1 MGTVRSVTDE
11 QPATASRTGTRPLS
25 TDPIL
30 DSART
35 LFGLRGYASTTVK
48 SIAAAAQ
55 VAPGIVLSLYVN
67 KEELFAAAMRLPF
80 DPSEAVPR
88 LIAPGLDGM
97 GERLVRMT
105 LSLMEDADVRRDL
118 ASAAL
123 AVKDGTG
130 ADRTQAV
137 EQAVRTISEYLQVAV
152 VDRIV
157 SALGMPDARMR
168 AALVTSLLGG
178 MAGTRY
184 ALRVEPLAS
193 ASHDEVIALFAPMVQ
208 HALDPTRPL
217 ARPVPR
223 KGA

>member
-1 MGTVRSVTDE
+1 MLGTVRIVTDE
-11 QPATASRTGTRPLS
+11 QPAAVPRAATRALP
-25 TDPIL
+25 TDAIL

-48 SIAAAAQ
+48 SVAAAAQ
-55 VAPGIVLSLYVN
+55 VAPGIVSSLYRN

-80 DPSEAVPR
+80 DPGEAVPR

-105 LSLMEDADVRRDL
+105 LALMEDADVRRDL

-123 AVKDGTG
+123 AVRGSAG

-137 EQAVRTISEYLQVAV
+137 DQAVRTISEYLQVAV

-178 MAGTRY
+178 MAGARY
-184 ALRVEPLAS
+184 VLHIEPLAS
-193 ASHDEVIALFAPMVQ
+193 ASHEEVVALFAPMVQ
-208 HALDPTRPL
+208 QVLDPTRPL
-217 ARPVPR
+217 ARPE
-223 KGA
+223 GL

>member
-1 MGTVRSVTDE
+1 MGTVRIVTDE
-11 QPATASRTGTRPLS
+11 LPDTASGGSTRALP
-25 TDPIL
+25 TDAIL

-35 LFGLRGYASTTVK
+35 IFGLRGYASTTVK
-48 SIAAAAQ
+48 SVAAAAQ
-55 VAPGIVLSLYVN
+55 VAPGIVSSLYRN
-67 KEELFAAAMRLPF
+67 KEQLFAAALRLPF

-88 LIAPGLDGM
+88 LISPGLDGM

-105 LSLMEDADVRRDL
+105 LSLMEDTDVRRDL
-118 ASAAL
+118 ANATL
-123 AVKDGTG
+123 AVKDSGT
-130 ADRTQAV
+130 DRTQAV

-184 ALRVEPLAS
+184 VLRVEPLAS
-193 ASHDEVIALFAPMVQ
+193 ASHDQLVALFAPMVQ
-208 HALDPTRPL
+208 QVLDPTRPL
-217 ARPVPR
+217 AHP